1 MAITDAQKKATYKY
15 REKIEE
21 LRFQV
26 PKGQKEI
33 IREHAKKHGESIS
46 SFVYRS
52 VSETM
57 KRDDQE
63 MKTSN

>member
-26 PKGQKEI
+26 PKGEKNI
-33 IREHAKKHGESIS
+33 IKAHAESQGESVSAFI
-46 SFVYRS
+46 YRA
-52 VSETM
+52 VKETM
-57 KRDDQE
+57 KRDSA
-63 MKTSN
+63 KK